1 MQEAPR
7 EELTE
12 RHYVYEVVLSP
23 LSPAPK
29 GSSTFKSSATS
40 WGPSVPTREPR
51 GDFFFFAFKLQ
62 YGEERDGRLQAIH
75 ALHCFNFGSM
85 ATVQNLIP

>member
-51 GDFFFFAFKLQ
+51 GDFFFLHSNFNT
-62 YGEERDGRLQAIH
+62 ERKEMEGCRPYMHYIVSILEVWLLCKI
-75 ALHCFNFGSM
+75 
-85 ATVQNLIP
+85 